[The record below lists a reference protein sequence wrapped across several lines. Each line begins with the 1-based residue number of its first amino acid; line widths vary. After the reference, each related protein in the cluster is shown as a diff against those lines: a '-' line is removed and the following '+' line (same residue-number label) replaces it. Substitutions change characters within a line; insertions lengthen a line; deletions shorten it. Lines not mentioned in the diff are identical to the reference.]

1 MAPHP
6 FDSIVSILEAYSG
19 KLMSMTLHDAITEFL
34 EYCEI
39 EKGHSQMTI
48 RDYDH
53 YLRRFEQFAGDI
65 TPEKIDLELVRRY
78 RLALNRITDDRGRTL
93 KKITQNYHIIA
104 LRAFLKYLIKKDI
117 KTLSPEKI
125 ELAGTEARDITFLDG
140 DEVERL
146 LAAAQGNSVAE
157 KRDKAILETLFS
169 TGLRISELVGLN
181 REKVNLDRGEF
192 AVIGKGGKQRL
203 VFLSDRC
210 RDTIKSYLDAR
221 HDLDPAL
228 FVRHGKKHQS
238 TINNDQGSSIQHRG
252 SARLSAR
259 QIQRLIKHYAKKA
272 GLLKKIT
279 PHTLRHSFATDLLMA
294 GADLRSVQ
302 QLLGHSSVTTTQI
315 YTHITDTHLRDV
327 HKAFHGKRRR
337 GG

>member
-1 MAPHP
+1 MN
-6 FDSIVSILEAYSG
+6 
-19 KLMSMTLHDAITEFL
+19 LHDAITEFL

-53 YLRRFEQFAGDI
+53 YLRRFEQFAGN
-65 TPEKIDLELVRRY
+65 TSPERIDLELVRKF
-78 RLALNRITDDRGRTL
+78 RLALNRLTDLRGKSL
-93 KKITQNYHIIA
+93 KKVTQNYHIIA
-104 LRAFLKYLIKKDI
+104 LRAFLKYLIKKDV

-125 ELAGTEARDITFLDG
+125 ELAGTETRDITFLDG
-140 DEVERL
+140 DEVDRL
-146 LAAAQGNSVAE
+146 ISAAAGTELRE
-157 KRDKAILETLFS
+157 KRDRSILETLFS

-181 REKVNLDRGEF
+181 RERVNLDRGEF

-203 VFLSDRC
+203 VFLSDRA
-210 RDTIKSYLDAR
+210 RQAIKDYTAAR
-221 HDLDPAL
+221 YDLDPAL
-228 FVRHGKKHQS
+228 FVRHKKIGAES
-238 TINNDQGSSIQHRG
+238 DDKPG
-252 SARLSAR
+252 RLSAR
-259 QIQRLIKHYAKKA
+259 QIQRLIKLYAKKA

-315 YTHITDTHLRDV
+315 YTHITDQHLRDV
-327 HKAFHGKRRR
+327 HRAFHGKRRR
-337 GG
+337 

>member
-1 MAPHP
+1 M
-6 FDSIVSILEAYSG
+6 
-19 KLMSMTLHDAITEFL
+19 KLHDAITEFL

-65 TPEKIDLELVRRY
+65 PVERIDQETVRKY
-78 RLALNRITDDRGRTL
+78 RLVLNRLTDTHGKSL
-93 KKITQNYHIIA
+93 KRVTQNYHIIA

-117 KTLSPEKI
+117 KTLPPEKI
-125 ELAGTEARDITFLDG
+125 ELSGTETRDITFLDG

-146 LAAAQGNSVAE
+146 ISAASGNSIQE
-157 KRDKAILETLFS
+157 KRDRAILETLFS

-181 REKVNLDRGEF
+181 RERVNLNRGEF
-192 AVIGKGGKQRL
+192 AVVGKGGKQRV
-203 VFLSDRC
+203 VFLSDRS
-210 RDTIKSYLDAR
+210 RETIKTYLEAR

-228 FVRHGKKHQS
+228 FVRHKQKGS
-238 TINNDQGSSIQHRG
+238 TDDGLRPTATQDVSVIGRSPKPTDRSQ
-252 SARLSAR
+252 RLSAR

-279 PHTLRHSFATDLLMA
+279 PHTLRHSFATDLLIA

>member
-1 MAPHP
+1 MN
-6 FDSIVSILEAYSG
+6 
-19 KLMSMTLHDAITEFL
+19 LHDAITEFL

-53 YLRRFEQFAGDI
+53 YLRRFEQFAGN
-65 TPEKIDLELVRRY
+65 TSPERIDLELVRKF
-78 RLALNRITDDRGRTL
+78 RLALNRLTDPRGKPL
-93 KKITQNYHIIA
+93 KKVTQNYHIIA
-104 LRAFLKYLIKKDI
+104 LRAFLKYLIKKDV

-125 ELAGTEARDITFLDG
+125 ELADVETRDITFLDG
-140 DEVERL
+140 DEVDRL
-146 LAAAQGNSVAE
+146 ISAAAGTELRE
-157 KRDKAILETLFS
+157 KRDRSILETLFS

-181 REKVNLDRGEF
+181 RERVNLDRGEF

-203 VFLSDRC
+203 VFLSDRA
-210 RDTIKSYLDAR
+210 RQAIKDYLSAR
-221 HDLDPAL
+221 YDLDPAL
-228 FVRHGKKHQS
+228 FVRHKKIGAES
-238 TINNDQGSSIQHRG
+238 DDKPG
-252 SARLSAR
+252 RLSAR
-259 QIQRLIKHYAKKA
+259 QIQRLIKLYAKKA

-315 YTHITDTHLRDV
+315 YTHITDQHLRDV
-327 HKAFHGKRRR
+327 HRAFHGKRRR
-337 GG
+337 

>member
-1 MAPHP
+1 MGLLLLK
-6 FDSIVSILEAYSG
+6 DCC
-19 KLMSMTLHDAITEFL
+19 KLSSMKLHEAITEFL

-65 TPEKIDLELVRRY
+65 TPERIDLELVRRY

-93 KKITQNYHIIA
+93 KRVTQNYHIIA
-104 LRAFLKYLIKKDI
+104 LRAFLKYLIKKDV
-117 KTLSPEKI
+117 KVLSPEKI
-125 ELAGTEARDITFLDG
+125 ELADVEARDITFLDG
-140 DEVERL
+140 EEVERL
-146 LAAAQGNSVAE
+146 LAAAQGNSVQE

-181 REKVNLDRGEF
+181 RERVNLDRGEF

-203 VFLSDRC
+203 VFLSDRT
-210 RDTIKSYLDAR
+210 REAIKSYLGAR
-221 HDLDPAL
+221 QDLDPAL
-228 FVRHGKKHQS
+228 FIRHRKSHQS
-238 TINNDQGSSIQHRG
+238 PINGNQPSAMSQAPRAGSSL
-252 SARLSAR
+252 RLSPR

>member
-1 MAPHP
+1 
-6 FDSIVSILEAYSG
+6 
-19 KLMSMTLHDAITEFL
+19 MTLHEAITEFL

-39 EKGHSQMTI
+39 EKGHSQRTI
-48 RDYDH
+48 ADYDH
-53 YLRRFEQFAGDI
+53 YLRRFEQFAGAI
-65 TPEKIDLELVRRY
+65 RPEQIDLDLVRRY
-78 RLALNRITDDRGRTL
+78 RLALNRLTDQKGRSL

-104 LRAFLKYLIKKDI
+104 LRAFLKYLIKKDV

-125 ELAGTEARDITFLDG
+125 ELSGTETRDITFLDG

-146 LAAAQGNSVAE
+146 LAAAQGNSVQE
-157 KRDKAILETLFS
+157 RRDRAILETLFS

-181 REKVNLDRGEF
+181 RDKVNLDRGEF

-203 VFLSDRC
+203 VFLSERA
-210 RDTIKSYLDAR
+210 REAIKQYLSAR
-221 HDLDPAL
+221 YDLDPAL
-228 FVRHGKKHQS
+228 FVRHKKQS
-238 TINNDQGSSIQHRG
+238 EQQTVNSEQSNNSSRLIDHRSLKG
-252 SARLSAR
+252 LRLSAR

-337 GG
+337 